1 MPLKFQELLGWIYV
15 VILNIA
21 HDQKKRLSMST
32 LLFFYRLTLR
42 LRMMQLFRPALR
54 NLIAGKT
61 VNIELEFNDKT
72 IFICFSNGHLS
83 VRSQVEQP
91 SRVKVSFRSFS
102 LARNVIRSAMVGDQ
116 FWLSAMRDHRV
127 NVTGDMSV
135 ILWFFSLCR
144 HLPIRPK

>member
-1 MPLKFQELLGWIYV
+1 MVFH
-15 VILNIA
+15 IA
-21 HDQKKRLSMST
+21 YDQKKRLSMST
-32 LLFFYRLTLR
+32 LLFCYRLVLR
-42 LRMMQLFRPALR
+42 LRIMQLFRPALR

-61 VNIELEFNDKT
+61 VNIELEFAGKT
-72 IFICFSNGHLS
+72 AYICFCDGSLS
-83 VRSQVEQP
+83 VRAQIEQA

-116 FWLSAMRDHRV
+116 FWISAMRDHRV

-144 HLPIRPK
+144 HLPLRPK

>member
-83 VRSQVEQP
+83 VRSHVEQP

-144 HLPIRPK
+144 HLPIRPR

>member
-1 MPLKFQELLGWIYV
+1 M
-15 VILNIA
+15 ILDIA

-32 LLFFYRLTLR
+32 LLFFYRLVLR
-42 LRMMQLFRPALR
+42 LRIMQLFRPALR

-61 VNIELEFNDKT
+61 VNIELECNNKT
-72 IFICFSNGHLS
+72 IFICFCDGRLS

-127 NVTGDMSV
+127 NVSGDMSV

-144 HLPIRPK
+144 HLPLRLK